1 MPEIVTQG
9 RRVQERLKALARLN
23 IELAKVEGKQKATFL
38 GIAVGLGITAAL
50 LVLYALGFIFAAA
63 ASALDEGLPL
73 WLALIVV
80 AIVLLLSAAVA
91 GYVAVRFA
99 KKLEPPV
106 PEQAIAEAKQTAA
119 TVQSNV

>member
-1 MPEIVTQG
+1 MLDIVNQG

-38 GIAVGLGITAAL
+38 GIAVGLGVAAAL

-63 ASALDEGLPL
+63 AAALDEALSL
-73 WLALIVV
+73 WLALLVV
-80 AIVLLLSAAVA
+80 AIVLLGGAAVA

-106 PEQAIAEAKQTAA
+106 QAIDEAKQTVA
-119 TVQSNV
+119 TVKSHV